1 MNCNPGVV
9 SGGPCVSVVIVN
21 YNGKTLLKECLD
33 ALRAQTLRDFEV
45 ILVDNNSTD
54 DSVAFV
60 RAGYPEVTIIRNQ
73 ENLGY
78 GGGNNAGI
86 KAARGRFTAFLN
98 NDTEV
103 DSRWL
108 EQLVGPA
115 ERDAAVGMCA
125 SKILNYYDRSVLDN
139 TGLLMYRD
147 GIARGR
153 GRLERDEGQY
163 EREEEIFF
171 PSGCACL
178 YRREIF
184 EQLGDFDEDFFLY
197 VDDVDMGLRARLG
210 GWKCIYAPQAIVYH
224 KYSATTEAY
233 SPLKALLIERNRIW
247 VMIKC
252 FPRAMILTSLF
263 HTLLRYALQGYG
275 MVRGRGAGSR
285 FVKSGSALGGVAIL
299 LRAYAAAFRKYGSM
313 MVKRKRIMSLRKVT
327 DTDFRAW
334 FVRYGIGAA
343 ELALKD

>member
-1 MNCNPGVV
+1 MSVEP
-9 SGGPCVSVVIVN
+9 SVSVIIVN
-21 YNGKTLLKECLD
+21 YNGRALLGDCLD
-33 ALRAQTLRDFEV
+33 SLGAQTMKDFEV
-45 ILVDNNSTD
+45 ILVDNNSAD
-54 DSVAFV
+54 DSVTFV
-60 RAGYPEVTIIRNQ
+60 QERYPGVTIVRNRA
-73 ENLGY
+73 NLGY

-86 KAARGRFTAFLN
+86 RISRGNYAVFLN

-103 DSRWL
+103 DARWL
-108 EQLVGPA
+108 EQLVKPA
-115 ERDAAVGMCA
+115 EKDPAVGMCA
-125 SKILNYYDRSVLDN
+125 SKILNYYDRGQLDN

-153 GRLERDEGQY
+153 GRLERDVGQY
-163 EREEEIFF
+163 DREEEIFF

-184 EQLGDFDEDFFLY
+184 EQLGEFDEDFFLY

-210 GWKCIYAPQAIVYH
+210 GWTCIYAPTAIVYH

-233 SPLKALLIERNRIW
+233 SPLKALLVERNRIW
-247 VMIKC
+247 VMLKC
-252 FPRAMILTSLF
+252 FPWPMVLTSLF

-285 FVKSGSALGGVAIL
+285 FVKSGSALGGVTVL
-299 LRAYAAAFRKYGSM
+299 LRAYASAFRKYGTM
-313 MVKRKRIMSLRKVT
+313 IAKRKRIMSLRKVT
-327 DTDFRAW
+327 NSAFRGW
-334 FVRYGIGAA
+334 FKKYGIGAA

>member
-1 MNCNPGVV
+1 V
-9 SGGPCVSVVIVN
+9 SAEPSVSVVIVN
-21 YNGKTLLKECLD
+21 YNGRALLKECLD
-33 ALRAQTLRDFEV
+33 SLGAQTLKGFEV
-45 ILVDNNSTD
+45 ILVDNDSTD

-60 RAGYPEVTIIRNQ
+60 MAGYPGVTVIRNPT
-73 ENLGY
+73 NLGY

-86 KAARGRFTAFLN
+86 RAARGKYAVFLN

-115 ERDAAVGMCA
+115 ERDASVGMCA
-125 SKILNYYDRSVLDN
+125 SKILNYYDRAVLDN
-139 TGLLMYRD
+139 AGLLMYRD

-153 GRLERDEGQY
+153 GRLERDAGQY
-163 EREEEIFF
+163 DREEEIFF

-184 EQLGDFDEDFFLY
+184 EQLGEFDEDFFLY

-210 GWKCIYAPQAIVYH
+210 GWKCIYVPSAVVYH

-233 SPLKALLIERNRIW
+233 SPLKALLVERNRIW

-252 FPRAMILTSLF
+252 FPWSMILASLF
-263 HTLLRYALQGYG
+263 HTLLRYSLQGYG
-275 MVRGRGAGSR
+275 MVKGRGAGSR

-299 LRAYAAAFRKYGSM
+299 LRAYADAFAKYGIM
-313 MVKRKRIMSLRKVT
+313 MAKRRRIMSLRKV
-327 DTDFRAW
+327 DNAAFREW
-334 FVRYGIGAA
+334 FRRYGIGAA